1 MSLRDLLESLE
12 QHPVPVLRAIAAG
25 HDLDVTKISRDDLPR
40 ILANAL
46 ADAELIAT
54 TLNRLTDEE
63 RDVLDRL
70 IAEGGAMPAHR
81 VQREYGTVRELGAG
95 RLERER
101 PWEDPVSPT
110 ERLWYLG
117 LLYATFGV
125 IDEFRGRVY
134 YIPTDLLA
142 LLPDVEQPSVQFEV
156 EAVTE
161 PPETR
166 AAEMTIVED
175 AFAVLSELQRHPSP
189 VVNNRY
195 LPEET
200 LERINS
206 RLQVPEPSVRSER
219 ETQRLG
225 LLLHLLRELDLI
237 TINRDDKMAPA
248 AGKVRTWLQSPRGRR
263 LQTLQRMW
271 AGNDMW
277 NDLWH
282 VPELRFERTGW
293 RNDPLA
299 TRRRVM
305 KWLKEVP
312 LGSWVSIASFVHA
325 IKRVDPDF
333 QRPTGDYES
342 WYIRD
347 AESGEFLQ
355 GWESWDAVE
364 GALLRYLLRGPLLW
378 LNIVT
383 VGYTLDDSPAA
394 IAFRI
399 TDWGARI
406 LGHNVNVPSPPTREP
421 FHIDTDGTV
430 TVPTN
435 VNDWERLHLERL
447 TIPVESPHRYQLDR
461 DRLTSALVE
470 GSDPQRIIRFLQHI
484 TNNQVPDEVIRE
496 IRSWVSGF
504 GELTIR
510 PIVTLE
516 VDTPTLLKDVRAISD
531 VSRHIV
537 GSLNEHVVIVDSNH
551 VDDVVAALRD
561 AGYLPKVIND

>member
-1 MSLRDLLESLE
+1 MSLRNLLESLE

-25 HDLDVTKISRDDLPR
+25 HDLDVTKVSRNDLPG
-40 ILANAL
+40 ILVDAL
-46 ADAELIAT
+46 ADAKTIAA
-54 TLNRLTDEE
+54 TLDRLTDDE
-63 RDVLDRL
+63 REVLDRL
-70 IAEGGAMPAHR
+70 IAEGGTMPAHR
-81 VQREYGTVRELGAG
+81 VQREYGTVRELGTG

-101 PWEDPVSPT
+101 PWEAPVSPT

-134 YIPTDLLA
+134 YIPTTLLD
-142 LLPDVEQPSVQFEV
+142 LLPDVERPPVQFGV
-156 EAVTE
+156 EAVTQ

-166 AAEMTIVED
+166 MADMTLVED
-175 AFAVLSELQRHPSP
+175 AFVVLSELQRRPSS

-206 RLQVPEPSVRSER
+206 RLEIPEPSVESER

-237 TINRDDKMAPA
+237 SVNRDEKMAPV
-248 AGKVRTWLQSPRGRR
+248 AGMVRRWLQLPRGRR
-263 LQTLQRMW
+263 LQTLQRTW
-271 AGNDMW
+271 AGNDTW

-299 TRRRVM
+299 TRRRVI

-312 LGSWVSIASFVHA
+312 LGSWVSIDSFVQA

-355 GWESWDAVE
+355 GWESWDDVE

-378 LNIVT
+378 LNIVA
-383 VGYTLDDSPAA
+383 VGYTLDDAPAA
-394 IAFRI
+394 ISFRV
-399 TDWGARI
+399 TEWGAQF
-406 LGHNVNVPSPPTREP
+406 LGHEVDVSSPLAREP
-421 FHIDTDGTV
+421 FHIEPDGTV
-430 TVPTN
+430 TVPAN

-447 TIPVESPHRYQLDR
+447 TAPVDPPHTYALDR
-461 DRLTSALVE
+461 ERLTSVLVE
-470 GSDPQRIIRFLQHI
+470 GSDPQRIIRFLKHI
-484 TNNQVPDEVIRE
+484 TNGSVPDEVIRD

-510 PIVTLE
+510 HIVTLE
-516 VDTPTLLKDVRAISD
+516 VDSPNLLRDVRAISD
-531 VSRHIV
+531 VSRHII
-537 GSLNEHVVIVDSNH
+537 GNLNEHVIVIDSNH
-551 VDDVVAALRD
+551 VDDVIAALRD